1 MDQVSQATDPF
12 EADRVWS
19 QATDPFEAP
28 PIGQS
33 NDQGHGRGFLLFW
46 GAYLVVAVALYAVTG
61 YLVYRLVGAL
71 T

>member
-1 MDQVSQATDPF
+1 MDQVSQATAPF
-12 EADRVWS
+12 EADRVS
-19 QATDPFEAP
+19 QTTGLFEVP
-28 PIGQS
+28 PIAQS
-33 NDQGHGRGFLLFW
+33 NDQGYDRGLLLFW